1 MPAPLEYR
9 LAMAGRNGHVRH
21 LLYRPHISELVWEDT
36 GARVSLTA
44 VGMDYASSHRDWKPA
59 FPVSPENPAHKS
71 RNVRVLK
78 IQMGLK
84 CNYACAYCNQAS
96 QPPARAGAQ
105 NQQSG
110 VQSGIEDVRAFLK
123 KLPEW
128 FDGGERG
135 DGTGVRI
142 EFWGGEPFVYWKAL
156 KVLASELRAR
166 FPMAEFNII
175 TNGSLIDDEK
185 IDWLDALGFGVGVS
199 HDGPGHKAARGPDP
213 LEDSVR
219 CAAIRKLYDRLFP
232 KGRIGFNCVLTRDNR
247 SLVAIREHIGA
258 RLGID
263 PANVPLTSEELLLPY
278 DAGGMALS
286 PQTPEEHDRV
296 LQEVWWEAVT
306 GRSMPVGAVRQK
318 CEDFFRSLAESRPA
332 SSLGQKCGMD
342 RPEHLAVDLKGN
354 VLTCQNTSAAT
365 KHRIGSVEAF
375 EDIQL
380 TTAHHW
386 STREECVRCPVVQ
399 LCKGACLFLEG
410 DLWRRACDNSF
421 TWNLALLAIS
431 LYWLTR
437 LVLIE
442 IEGPVLRRDDLP
454 TRIPVIRTPAAEAA
468 V

>member
-1 MPAPLEYR
+1 MSNILEYR
-9 LAMAGRNGHVRH
+9 LAMAGRNGYVRH
-21 LLYRPHISELVWEDT
+21 LLYRPHVSELVWEDT
-36 GARVSLTA
+36 GERASLA
-44 VGMDYASSHRDWKPA
+44 GAGMDYASSQRDWKPA
-59 FPVSPENPAHKS
+59 FPVSPANPAPKS
-71 RNVRVLK
+71 RNARVLK

-96 QPPARAGAQ
+96 QPHEIRG
-105 NQQSG
+105 
-110 VQSGIEDVRAFLK
+110 GIEDVRAFLK

-128 FDGGERG
+128 FAGGKG
-135 DGTGVRI
+135 GQGTGLRI

-156 KVLASELRAR
+156 KVLGNELRAR
-166 FPMAEFNII
+166 YPQAEFNIV

-185 IDWLDALGFGVGVS
+185 IEWLDALGFGVGVS
-199 HDGPGHKAARGPDP
+199 HDGPGHAAARGPDP
-213 LEDSVR
+213 LDDPAR
-219 CAAIRKLYDRLFP
+219 RAAIRRLYDRLFP

-247 SLVAIREHIGA
+247 SLVAIREHIGTK
-258 RLGID
+258 LGIA
-263 PANVPLTSEELLLPY
+263 PADVPLTSEELLLPY

-306 GRSMPVGAVRQK
+306 GRSMPVGAVRRK

-354 VLTCQNTSAAT
+354 ALTCQNTSAAT

-375 EDIQL
+375 EDIRL
-380 TTAHHW
+380 STAHHW

-410 DLWRRACDNSF
+410 HLWRQACDNSF
-421 TWNLALLAIS
+421 TWNLALLAVS

-437 LVLIE
+437 LVLVE
-442 IEGPVLRRDDLP
+442 IEGPVMRRDDLP
-454 TRIPVIRTPAAEAA
+454 NRIRVIRQPAETAA
-468 V
+468 A

>member
-9 LAMAGRNGHVRH
+9 LAMAGRNGSPRH
-21 LLYRPHISELVWEDT
+21 LLYRPHVSELVWEDS
-36 GARVSLTA
+36 GERVSLAA
-44 VGMDYASSHRDWKPA
+44 VGMNYARDSRDWKPA
-59 FPVSPENPAHKS
+59 FPVSPSNPARKS
-71 RNVRVLK
+71 RAVRALK

-96 QPPARAGAQ
+96 QPHE
-105 NQQSG
+105 
-110 VQSGIEDVRAFLK
+110 VQGGIEDVGAFLK

-128 FDGGERG
+128 FDGGE
-135 DGTGVRI
+135 DGQGKGLRI

-156 KVLASELRAR
+156 RMLGNELRAL
-166 FPMAEFNII
+166 FPKAEFNII

-185 IDWLDALGFGVGVS
+185 IEWLDFLGFGVGVS
-199 HDGPGHKAARGPDP
+199 HDGPGHAAARGPDP
-213 LEDSVR
+213 LDDPVR
-219 CAAIRKLYDRLFP
+219 RVAIRKLYDRLFP

-263 PANVPLTSEELLLPY
+263 PADVPLTSEELLLPY

-318 CEDFFRSLAESRPA
+318 CEDFFRSLSQSRPA

-375 EDIQL
+375 EDIRL

-386 STREECVRCPVVQ
+386 STREECARCPVVQ

-410 DLWRRACDNSF
+410 DLWRQACNNSF

-437 LVLIE
+437 LVLVE
-442 IEGPVLRRDDLP
+442 IEGPVMRRPDLP
-454 TRIPVIRTPAAEAA
+454 NRIHVIRQPAEPAA
-468 V
+468 

>member
-1 MPAPLEYR
+1 MSETLEYR
-9 LAMAGRNGHVRH
+9 LVLAGRNGYVRH
-21 LLYRPHISELVWEDT
+21 LLYRPHVSELVWEDS
-36 GARVSLTA
+36 GERVSLAA
-44 VGMDYASSHRDWKPA
+44 VGMDYANASRDWKPA
-59 FPVSPENPAHKS
+59 FPVSPANPARKG

-96 QPPARAGAQ
+96 QPHE
-105 NQQSG
+105 
-110 VQSGIEDVRAFLK
+110 VQGGIEDVQAFLR

-128 FDGGERG
+128 FNGGKG
-135 DGTGVRI
+135 GQGKDLRI

-156 KVLASELRAR
+156 RILGSALRSAY
-166 FPMAEFNII
+166 PKAEFNIV

-199 HDGPGHKAARGPDP
+199 HDGPGHAAARGPDP
-213 LEDSVR
+213 LEDPVR
-219 CAAIRKLYDRLFP
+219 CAVIRRLYDRLFP

-286 PQTPEEHDRV
+286 PKTPEEHDRV

-306 GRSMPVGAVRQK
+306 GRSMPVGAVRRK

-354 VLTCQNTSAAT
+354 ALTCQNTSAAT
-365 KHRIGSVEAF
+365 KHRIGSIEAF
-375 EDIQL
+375 DDIRL
-380 TTAHHW
+380 KTAHQQ

-410 DLWRRACDNSF
+410 DLWRQACDNSF

-442 IEGPVLRRDDLP
+442 IEGPVLRRPDLP
-454 TRIPVIRTPAAEAA
+454 NRIRVIRQSAEEAP

>member
-1 MPAPLEYR
+1 MPNVLEYR
-9 LAMAGRNGHVRH
+9 LAMAGRNGSSRH
-21 LLYRPHISELVWEDT
+21 LLYRPHVSELVWEDT
-36 GARVSLTA
+36 GERVSLAA
-44 VGMDYASSHRDWKPA
+44 VGMDYGSALRDWKSA

-84 CNYACAYCNQAS
+84 CNYSCTYCNQAS
-96 QPPARAGAQ
+96 QPHE
-105 NQQSG
+105 
-110 VQSGIEDVRAFLK
+110 VQGGIEDVRAFLK

-128 FDGGERG
+128 FDGGE
-135 DGTGVRI
+135 DGQGKGLRI

-156 KVLASELRAR
+156 KVLGTELRAL
-166 FPMAEFNII
+166 FPKAEFNIV

-185 IDWLDALGFGVGVS
+185 IEWLDGLGFGVGVS
-199 HDGPGHKAARGPDP
+199 HDGPGHVAARGPDP
-213 LEDSVR
+213 LEDPAR
-219 CAAIRKLYDRLFP
+219 RAAIRKLYDRLFP
-232 KGRIGFNCVLTRDNR
+232 KGRIGFNCVLTGENR
-247 SLVAIREHIGA
+247 SLVAIREYIGA

-263 PANVPLTSEELLLPY
+263 PVNVPLTSEELLLPY

-286 PQTPEEHDRV
+286 PSSPEEHDRV

-306 GRSMPVGAVRQK
+306 GRSMPVGAVRRK
-318 CEDFFRSLAESRPA
+318 CEDFFRSLAESRSA

-354 VLTCQNTSAAT
+354 ALTCQNTSAAT
-365 KHRIGSVEAF
+365 KHRIGSIDAF
-375 EDIQL
+375 EDIRL

-410 DLWRRACDNSF
+410 DLWRQACDNSF

-437 LVLIE
+437 LVLVE
-442 IEGPVLRRDDLP
+442 IEGPVLRRPDLP
-454 TRIPVIRTPAAEAA
+454 NRIRVIRQPAEQAA
-468 V
+468 S

>member
-1 MPAPLEYR
+1 MTDILEYR
-9 LAMAGRNGHVRH
+9 LAMAGRNGYVRD
-21 LLYRPHISELVWEDT
+21 LLYRPHVSELVWEDT
-36 GARVSLTA
+36 GERVSLAA
-44 VGMDYASSHRDWKPA
+44 VGMDYGSAVRDWKPA
-59 FPVSPENPAHKS
+59 FPVSPSNPARKS
-71 RNVRVLK
+71 RAVRALK

-96 QPPARAGAQ
+96 QPHE
-105 NQQSG
+105 
-110 VQSGIEDVRAFLK
+110 VQGGIGDVRAFLK

-128 FDGGERG
+128 LDGGDKG

-156 KVLASELRAR
+156 KLLGDDLRAR
-166 FPMAEFNII
+166 FPKAEFNIV

-199 HDGPGHKAARGPDP
+199 HDGPGHAAARGPDP
-213 LEDSVR
+213 LDDPYAR
-219 CAAIRKLYDRLFP
+219 AAIRKLYDRLFP

-286 PQTPEEHDRV
+286 PLTPEDHDRV

-306 GRSMPVGAVRQK
+306 GRSMPVGAVRRK

-354 VLTCQNTSAAT
+354 VLTCQNTSAST
-365 KHRIGSVEAF
+365 KHRIGGIEAF
-375 EDIQL
+375 EDIRL

-410 DLWRRACDNSF
+410 DLWRQACDNSF
-421 TWNLALLAIS
+421 TWNLALLAVS

-437 LVLIE
+437 LVLVE
-442 IEGPVLRRDDLP
+442 VEGTVMRRDDLP
-454 TRIPVIRTPAAEAA
+454 ARIPVIRPPATEAA
-468 V
+468 S